1 MRTTIL
7 AALLTAL
14 SVSAS
19 AEAPPRGGSR
29 PTGGESERAI
39 RAEMRSRAVLGQ
51 VCRGCGPASEVR
63 PRRRRATIAIASPR
77 GRFRGRGT
85 SLYAAI
91 PPLPLTSRTEWY
103 VHGWNRAQAQNLQ
116 WLQFQQQTQFEL
128 NQLRG
133 ALHRHYLFH

>member
-1 MRTTIL
+1 MRTTAAATFLIL
-7 AALLTAL
+7 LLA
-14 SVSAS
+14 SAS
-19 AEAPPRGGSR
+19 AETAQRRVAP